1 MEDIERIKER
11 LDNIRSVEPIIT
23 SLRTISAGAWRQAL
37 RRREATALYLDNL
50 STALGGLLS
59 GLSVDAIH
67 SQGVVNTLSSPQRVI
82 MLVIASERGLC
93 GAFNDTVLD
102 GALNLLQQQRM
113 VSDQVQVITVGER
126 ARVRVSAHYELLSH
140 IPLPMTRVVSFPAVR
155 ELALDLQ
162 DQVFSGRV
170 DAVYT
175 VSTDYAATEVLP
187 PRTRVWLPVERD
199 ALEVGAEGWPPPI
212 IEGDRQE
219 LITHTLKEVAL
230 LRLYR
235 AFIESAAAE
244 QAARFRAMEAA
255 SSNLAR
261 LIEELTLTYHT
272 ARQHAIT
279 TEMIELASSAGLLR
293 DTDESTR
300 Q

>member
-37 RRREATALYLDNL
+37 RRREATGMYLENL
-50 STALGGLLS
+50 SATLGGLLS
-59 GLSVDAIH
+59 GVSAELIH
-67 SQGVVNTLSSPQRVI
+67 NKGVVDSLSSPQRVI

-93 GAFNDTVLD
+93 GAFNDVILD

-113 VSDQVQVITVGER
+113 VSDQVQVITIGER
-126 ARVRVSAHYELLSH
+126 ARLCVSTHYELLDH
-140 IPLPMTRVVSFPAVR
+140 ISLPMTRVVPFSAVR
-155 ELALDLQ
+155 DLALDLQ
-162 DQVFSGRV
+162 NQVFSGQV

-175 VSTDYAATEVLP
+175 ISTDYASTEVLP
-187 PRTRVWLPVERD
+187 PKARVWLPVERD
-199 ALEVGAEGWPPPI
+199 ALDISFEAWPPPI
-212 IEGDRQE
+212 VEGDRE
-219 LITHTLKEVAL
+219 RLVAHTLEEVAL

-255 SSNLAR
+255 STNLVR

-272 ARQHAIT
+272 ARQQAIT
-279 TEMIELASSAGLLR
+279 TEMIELATSAGLLR
-293 DTDESTR
+293 DTGENSR
-300 Q
+300 

>member
-37 RRREATALYLDNL
+37 RRREATGLYLETL
-50 STALGGLLS
+50 SATLGGLLS
-59 GLSVDAIH
+59 DVSAETIH
-67 SQGVVNTLSSPQRVI
+67 SKGVVDSLSSPQRVI
-82 MLVIASERGLC
+82 MLVVASERGLC
-93 GAFNDTVLD
+93 GAFNDVVID

-113 VSDQVQVITVGER
+113 VSDQVQVITIGER
-126 ARVRVSAHYELLSH
+126 ARLRVSAHYELLDH
-140 IPLPMTRVVSFPAVR
+140 IPLPMTRVVPFSAVR
-155 ELALDLQ
+155 DLALDLQ
-162 DQVFSGRV
+162 NQVFSGQI

-175 VSTDYAATEVLP
+175 ISTDYASTEVLP
-187 PRTRVWLPVERD
+187 PKARVWLPVERD
-199 ALEVGAEGWPPPI
+199 AMAISFEAWPPPI
-212 IEGDRQE
+212 VEGDRQR
-219 LITHTLKEVAL
+219 LVAHTLEEVAL

-255 SSNLAR
+255 STNLVR

-279 TEMIELASSAGLLR
+279 TEMIELATSAGLLR
-293 DTDESTR
+293 DTGENSR
-300 Q
+300 

>member
-37 RRREATALYLDNL
+37 RRREATGMYLENL
-50 STALGGLLS
+50 SATLGGLLS
-59 GLSVDAIH
+59 GVSAELIH
-67 SQGVVNTLSSPQRVI
+67 NKGVVDSLSSPQRVI

-93 GAFNDTVLD
+93 GAFNDVILD

-113 VSDQVQVITVGER
+113 VSDQVQVITIGER
-126 ARVRVSAHYELLSH
+126 ARLCVSTHYELLDH
-140 IPLPMTRVVSFPAVR
+140 ISLPMTRVVPFSAVR
-155 ELALDLQ
+155 DLALDLQ
-162 DQVFSGRV
+162 NQVFSGQV

-175 VSTDYAATEVLP
+175 ISTDYASTEVLP
-187 PRTRVWLPVERD
+187 PKARVWLPVERD
-199 ALEVGAEGWPPPI
+199 TLDVSSEAWPPPI
-212 IEGDRQE
+212 VEGDRQR
-219 LITHTLKEVAL
+219 LVAHTLEEVAL

-255 SSNLAR
+255 STNLVR

-272 ARQHAIT
+272 ARQQAIT
-279 TEMIELASSAGLLR
+279 TEMIELATSAGLLR
-293 DTDESTR
+293 DTGENSR
-300 Q
+300 